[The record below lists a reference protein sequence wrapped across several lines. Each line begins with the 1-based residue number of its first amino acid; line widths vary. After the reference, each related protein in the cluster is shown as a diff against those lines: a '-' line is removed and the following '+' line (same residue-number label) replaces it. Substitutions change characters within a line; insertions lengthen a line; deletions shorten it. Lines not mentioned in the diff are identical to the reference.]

1 MAVLPSPPP
10 RAQHVALAS
19 GSAMGWHPDLECAA
33 SHTWLPPHTAVST
46 YVPRGAA
53 WPRSTETL
61 SAGLFCSLDIPAQ
74 SHFPLEKEGQ
84 VKGQKACS
92 NPRWATHC
100 TRCPWER
107 GQVTHLPSASV
118 RSGDREGDKTRR
130 QGPTL
135 LPA

>member
-1 MAVLPSPPP
+1 MAEKQRRSPP
-10 RAQHVALAS
+10 AS
-19 GSAMGWHPDLECAA
+19 S
-33 SHTWLPPHTAVST
+33 
-46 YVPRGAA
+46 AA
-53 WPRSTETL
+53 WTYLP
-61 SAGLFCSLDIPAQ
+61 

-100 TRCPWER
+100 TRCPWECV
-107 GQVTHLPSASV
+107 QVTHLPSASV

-135 LPA
+135 LTSLLPA